1 MLKPFKL
8 SLWIVVVLSLILA
21 ACKTVDIGDIYQN
34 IPIGV
39 GSPETLTDTE
49 IIQGLKEALR
59 IGTNNAVT
67 LVSRL
72 NGYYQNP
79 TIRIPLPDS
88 VRKTEDLLRSAGFGS
103 TVDEFELSMNR
114 AAETA
119 APAAKSLFWDAVR
132 KITISD
138 ARRILKGPDD
148 AATLYFK
155 RKTEARLL
163 AAFKPVVHQSMQEV
177 GVTRTYQ
184 QLYDRYRRL
193 PFLGDWDLDL
203 DQYVTSR
210 AIDGLF
216 TMLAKEEARIRQDP
230 AARVTELL
238 RKVFG
243 ST

>member
-1 MLKPFKL
+1 
-8 SLWIVVVLSLILA
+8 
-21 ACKTVDIGDIYQN
+21 
-34 IPIGV
+34 
-39 GSPETLTDTE
+39 
-49 IIQGLKEALR
+49 
-59 IGTNNAVT
+59 
-67 LVSRL
+67 
-72 NGYYQNP
+72 
-79 TIRIPLPDS
+79 
-88 VRKTEDLLRSAGFGS
+88 
-103 TVDEFELSMNR
+103 
-114 AAETA
+114 
-119 APAAKSLFWDAVR
+119 
-132 KITISD
+132 
-138 ARRILKGPDD
+138 
-148 AATLYFK
+148 
-155 RKTEARLL
+155 
-163 AAFKPVVHQSMQEV
+163 MQEV